1 MLWPLF
7 LLSLFSAGAFAKELP
22 LAGETFSVNGREA
35 FLIAPPGVDKL
46 AARPWVLYA
55 PTLPKLPGPEETWMF
70 QQFLA
75 AGMAVAGIDV
85 GESYGSPAGRQLFS
99 ALHTEMTA
107 RRGYSPRAVLLGRS
121 RGGLMALAWAVEHP
135 ELVAGFA
142 GIYPVTNLL
151 SYPGLEK
158 AAGAYEMTAA
168 GLSARLYEH
177 NPVERLTRLAK
188 ARVPLF
194 AIHGEVDKL
203 VPLEANSAL
212 MKERY
217 EAMGG
222 EMELI
227 VPAGQGHNMWRGF
240 FESEALVNFVKRC
253 ARTGAAA
260 GRPRIGLALAGGSAL
275 GLAHVGVLKWLDEHR
290 VPVDAV
296 AGASMGALVGGMF
309 AAGAEAAE
317 IVRFLSETDWPA
329 TLQPT
334 TPFSQLAFRRKED
347 RRDFPNQLE
356 FGLRGG
362 QLQFPVALSAGHGVG
377 LVISRIAAPYASLD
391 SFDSLPTPF
400 RCVATDL
407 AAAKR
412 VEFAKGDLFEAL
424 RASMALPGL
433 FAPVTRQGGRE
444 VLVDGGI
451 IDNLPVDV
459 TRKMGA
465 EIVIAVGL
473 HVPLPQRGNQ
483 YSLFGVFDRSID
495 IMLSGTELRAMAKAD
510 VVIVPDLTGF
520 ASGDFHR
527 AAEFIERGYQA
538 AAAKANLLKRLAL
551 PEAEWQAYREQRRAR
566 RRAAQPAPEFIVAEG
581 LTKPLEKNLQERMAD
596 ILEPPFNRRHLEREL
611 TRLTG
616 LGRWDTASYR
626 FIERDG
632 KQGLLI
638 RAQEKPHGPP
648 FLNTALLIDGANS
661 QTMRFGIGGRLT
673 FLDFGNPGSEWRTD
687 FGLGFRDTL
696 GTEYFHRVRSSKFFI
711 APRAFIDRSQRDLFE
726 RNDRVARFS
735 TREMGAGL
743 DIGFAAG
750 RFTEWR
756 LGYQLSQF
764 QNAVSIGVPSLPS
777 LRGNVSRVRMKWTR
791 EGQDS
796 AIVATRGIRWTSNAQ
811 WIFRAPGAD
820 AGGGFPMLDGDL
832 RWAQPLGPASPYV
845 LTGQFAGGATLSTR
859 NVFAPYT
866 LGGPLRMSALAPQ
879 QLFGSH
885 FYFSEIGVLRAL
897 SRRPT
902 QYFARMYLMGGYEMG
917 SAFNTGDRARPLH
930 GGVAG
935 IVGETPIGV
944 LFVGGGYGEQGQRKL
959 FVRLGRFF

>member
-1 MLWPLF
+1 MV
-7 LLSLFSAGAFAKELP
+7 LLALLLLYATVG
-22 LAGETFSVNGREA
+22 LARETFTVNGHEA
-35 FLIAPPGVDKL
+35 FLIAPL
-46 AARPWVLYA
+46 EAAVASGRPWVLYA
-55 PTLPKLPGPEETWMF
+55 PTLPKLPGPEEDWMF
-70 QQFLA
+70 QRFLA
-75 AGMAVAGIDV
+75 AGIAIAGIDV
-85 GESYGSPAGRQLFS
+85 GESYGSPDGRRLYS
-99 ALHTEMTA
+99 ELHAEMTA
-107 RRGYSPRAVLLGRS
+107 RRGYSRRVVLLGRS
-121 RGGLMALAWAVEHP
+121 RGGLMTLAWAAEHP

-158 AAGAYEMTAA
+158 AAGAYRMTAA
-168 GLSARLYEH
+168 ELSARLYEH

-194 AIHGEVDKL
+194 AIHGDVDKL
-203 VPLEANSAL
+203 VPLAANSAL

-222 EMELI
+222 EMELV
-227 VPAGQGHNMWRGF
+227 VPPGQGHNMWRGF
-240 FESEALVNFVKRC
+240 FESEELVAFVKRC
-253 ARTGAAA
+253 ALPAAA
-260 GRPRIGLALAGGSAL
+260 KSNGNRARIGLALAGGSAL

-290 VPVDAV
+290 IPVDAL

-309 AAGAEAAE
+309 AAGAESAE
-317 IVRFLSETDWPA
+317 IVQFLSETDWPA

-334 TPFSQLAFRRKED
+334 TPFQQLAFRRKED

-362 QLQFPVALSAGHGVG
+362 KLQFPVALSAGHGVG
-377 LVISRIAAPYASLD
+377 LVISRIAAPYSALA
-391 SFDSLPTPF
+391 SFDDLPTPF
-400 RCVATDL
+400 RSVATDL
-407 AAAKR
+407 ASAKQ
-412 VEFAKGDLFEAL
+412 VEFASGDLFEAL

-433 FAPVTRQGGRE
+433 FAPVTRNDQ

-451 IDNLPVDV
+451 INNLPVDV
-459 TRKMGA
+459 TRRMGA

-473 HVPLPQRGNQ
+473 HVPLARRGNQ

-495 IMLSGTELRAMAKAD
+495 IMLSGAEMRAMADAD
-510 VVIVPDLTGF
+510 VVIIPDLTGF

-538 AAAKANLLKRLAL
+538 TAAKANLLARFAL
-551 PEAEWQAYREQRRAR
+551 PDAEWQAYRERRRAK

-596 ILEPPFNRRHLEREL
+596 IVQPPFNRTHLDREL

-616 LGRWDTASYR
+616 LGRWDTANYR

-648 FLNTALLIDGANS
+648 FLSTALLIDGANS
-661 QTMRFGIGGRLT
+661 QTLRFGIGGRLT
-673 FLDFGNPGSEWRTD
+673 FLDVGNPGSEWRTD

-696 GTEYFHRVRSSKFFI
+696 GTEYFHRVKSSKFFI
-711 APRAFIDRSQRDLFE
+711 APRAFIERSQRDLFE

-735 TREMGAGL
+735 TREMGAGI
-743 DIGFAAG
+743 DIGYAAG

-764 QNAVSIGVPSLPS
+764 KNAVSIGVPSLPS
-777 LRGNVSRVRMKWTR
+777 LRGDVSRVRMKWTR

-796 AIVATRGIRWTSNAQ
+796 AIVATRGVRWTSNAQ
-811 WIFRAPGAD
+811 WVFRAPGAD
-820 AGGGFPMLDGDL
+820 PGGFPMLDGDI
-832 RWAQPLGPASPYV
+832 RWAQPLSKTGPYV
-845 LTGQFAGGATLSTR
+845 LTGQFAGGTTISTR
-859 NVFAPYT
+859 NLFAPFT
-866 LGGPLRMSALAPQ
+866 LGGPLRLSSLAPQ
-879 QLFGSH
+879 QLYGSH
-885 FYFSEIGVLRAL
+885 FYFSEVGVLRAL
-897 SRRPT
+897 SQRPT
-902 QYFARMYLMGGYEMG
+902 QYFARMYLMGGYELG
-917 SAFNTGDRARPLH
+917 SAFNSGDRAGPYH

-959 FVRLGRFF
+959 FVRLGRYF